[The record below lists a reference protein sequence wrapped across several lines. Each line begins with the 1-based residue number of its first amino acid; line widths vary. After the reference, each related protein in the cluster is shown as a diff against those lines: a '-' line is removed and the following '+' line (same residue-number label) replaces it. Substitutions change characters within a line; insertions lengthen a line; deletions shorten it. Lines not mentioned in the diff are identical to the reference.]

1 MGNIKQINITNRT
14 YYFFNDISN
23 VKDKEKWTKN
33 HTKYWYLSHWIH
45 HNKKID
51 DYENIHNVN
60 PLYFII
66 DKADGYIE
74 EGNGNRYLTLFLQT
88 KTKKYWLS
96 TQNFGINLNIWL
108 RK

>member
-14 YYFFNDISN
+14 YYFFNDIN
-23 VKDKEKWTKN
+23 NIKEKEKWTKN
-33 HTKYWYLSHWIH
+33 HAKYWYLLYWIH

-66 DKADGYIE
+66 NKADGYIE
-74 EGNGNRYLTLFLQT
+74 ESNGNRYLTFVFTDKNKEVLNKYT
-88 KTKKYWLS
+88 KLWD
-96 TQNFGINLNIWL
+96 
-108 RK
+108 